1 MKKLCLQIGATSLA
15 QPKRTPRPEE
25 LGGQVGCMMADQKG
39 NILIYL
45 DNVFSDVWSG
55 EGVSYLFVRLQNYI
69 HISFTFVQL
78 RCLFKDEMDFGL
90 GFWVGIGVPYFILA
104 GVNYRVFMKL
114 QVKAKMRLMASEGAD
129 FQGK

>member
-1 MKKLCLQIGATSLA
+1 MPADWCHQPGAT
-15 QPKRTPRPEE
+15 QEDPKA
-25 LGGQVGCMMADQKG
+25 GGTRWTGGLHDGRSESKH
-39 NILIYL
+39 L

-90 GFWVGIGVPYFILA
+90 GFWVGIGVPYFIAA